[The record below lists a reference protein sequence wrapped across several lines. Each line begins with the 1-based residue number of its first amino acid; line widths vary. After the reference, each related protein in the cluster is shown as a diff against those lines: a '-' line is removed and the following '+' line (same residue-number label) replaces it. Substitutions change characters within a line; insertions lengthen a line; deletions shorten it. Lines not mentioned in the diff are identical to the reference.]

1 MLEFFGNILTTIYD
15 LFPNYAL
22 AIIVFTC
29 LVMIVLT
36 PVTLKQTRSMLAMQK
51 VAPELKKLRKKH
63 GNDRD
68 RLNQEMMA
76 LYQANGI
83 NPLAGCLPLIA
94 QMPIFFALFYT
105 VRGLTRRTGDVGL
118 RLGDVST
125 IDPSNASYIPE
136 LNARVFNPDFISTDT
151 EMYRDLSLSTEM
163 SSLGM
168 DLSRTPWDVLTN
180 NFAEGL
186 PYLLLV
192 LLVGLSA
199 WYQQRMISTRSSSSM
214 SEMPAQQQLLMKYM
228 PFMLPVFSFGFPA
241 ALVFYFLTS
250 NAFRVLTQLFITRKY
265 YGDNADTS
273 EIIKPTKEMVESVKK
288 EKSGR
293 ATELMK
299 YMGAEDI
306 LQIHQKN
313 AIKKQNP
320 LRLIIPQ
327 KGKSQS
333 VKSHSLAQHQKGDTK
348 EKYSTRHT
356 RKAHVVAIRKRSN
369 NMEWV
374 EVRAE
379 NIEAAEELALDQLG
393 VAREDAEFEVVTR
406 EENRLFV

>member
-1 MLEFFGNILTTIYD
+1 MPSMGRVWIRPGTREENPMLEFFGDILTTIYD
-15 LFPNYAL
+15 FFPNYAF
-22 AIIVFTC
+22 AIIIFTC

-63 GNDRD
+63 GKDRD
-68 RLNQEMMA
+68 KLNQEMMA

-94 QMPIFFALFYT
+94 QMPIFFGLFYT
-105 VRGLTRRTGDVGL
+105 VRGLTRRTGEVGL
-118 RLGDVST
+118 RLGDISVVDQT
-125 IDPSNASYIPE
+125 NVEYVPA
-136 LNARVFNPDFISTDT
+136 LNARVFNPDFIGKDT
-151 EMYRDLSLSTEM
+151 EMYRDLALSTEM

-168 DLSRTPWDVLTN
+168 DLARTPWNVLTN

-228 PFMLPVFSFGFPA
+228 PFMLPIFSFGFPA

-265 YGDNADTS
+265 YGENADTS
-273 EIIKPTKEMVESVKK
+273 ELIKPTKEMVESVQKQKPGKSIDQSEIHGTRRHLTNPPKK
-288 EKSGR
+288 RS
-293 ATELMK
+293 
-299 YMGAEDI
+299 
-306 LQIHQKN
+306 
-313 AIKKQNP
+313 KKTKPPETNSP
-320 LRLIIPQ
+320 K
-327 KGKSQS
+327 KGKVAERKEPQARPTSKRVTPKKNS
-333 VKSHSLAQHQKGDTK
+333 EPDTPGSRRRNK
-348 EKYSTRHT
+348 K
-356 RKAHVVAIRKRSN
+356 KK
-369 NMEWV
+369 
-374 EVRAE
+374 
-379 NIEAAEELALDQLG
+379 
-393 VAREDAEFEVVTR
+393 
-406 EENRLFV
+406 

>member
-1 MLEFFGNILTTIYD
+1 MGRVWIRPCAREESAMLEFFGNILTTIYD
-15 LFPNYAL
+15 FFPNYAF
-22 AIIVFTC
+22 AIIIFTC

-68 RLNQEMMA
+68 KLNQEMMA

-94 QMPIFFALFYT
+94 QMPIFFGLFYT
-105 VRGLTRRTGDVGL
+105 VRGLTRRTGEVGL
-118 RLGDVST
+118 RLGDVSI
-125 IDPSNASYIPE
+125 IDQTNTEYVPA
-136 LNARVFNPDFISTDT
+136 LNARVFNPDFIGKDT
-151 EMYRDLSLSTEM
+151 EMYQDLALSTEM

-168 DLSRTPWDVLTN
+168 DLARTPWNVLTN

-199 WYQQRMISTRSSSSM
+199 WYQQRMIQTRSSSSM

-228 PFMLPVFSFGFPA
+228 PFMLPIFSFGFPA

-265 YGDNADTS
+265 YGENADTS
-273 EIIKPTKEMVESVKK
+273 EVIKPTKEMVESVQKQ
-288 EKSGR
+288 KSG
-293 ATELMK
+293 K
-299 YMGAEDI
+299 
-306 LQIHQKN
+306 
-313 AIKKQNP
+313 AIDQSETHGTRRHLTNPPKKRSKKTKP
-320 LRLIIPQ
+320 PETSSPK
-327 KGKSQS
+327 KGKVVERKEPQTRPTSKRVTPKKNS
-333 VKSHSLAQHQKGDTK
+333 EPDTPGSRRRNK
-348 EKYSTRHT
+348 K
-356 RKAHVVAIRKRSN
+356 KK
-369 NMEWV
+369 
-374 EVRAE
+374 
-379 NIEAAEELALDQLG
+379 
-393 VAREDAEFEVVTR
+393 
-406 EENRLFV
+406 

>member
-136 LNARVFNPDFISTDT
+136 LNARVFNPDFIGTDT

-180 NFAEGL
+180 NFTEGL

-228 PFMLPVFSFGFPA
+228 PFMLPIFSFGFPA

-293 ATELMK
+293 SPEADEVHGSRRHITNPPKKRNKKTKPPAT
-299 YMGAEDI
+299 
-306 LQIHQKN
+306 N
-313 AIKKQNP
+313 NP
-320 LRLIIPQ
+320 S
-327 KGKSQS
+327 KGKVTERKEPQSRPTSKRVTPKKNSQP
-333 VKSHSLAQHQKGDTK
+333 DTPGSRRRNK
-348 EKYSTRHT
+348 K
-356 RKAHVVAIRKRSN
+356 KK
-369 NMEWV
+369 
-374 EVRAE
+374 
-379 NIEAAEELALDQLG
+379 
-393 VAREDAEFEVVTR
+393 
-406 EENRLFV
+406 

>member
-1 MLEFFGNILTTIYD
+1 MLEFFGDILTTIYD
-15 LFPNYAL
+15 FFPNYAF
-22 AIIVFTC
+22 AIIIFTC

-68 RLNQEMMA
+68 KLNQEMMA

-94 QMPIFFALFYT
+94 QMPIFFGLFYT

-118 RLGDVST
+118 RLGDVSIVDQT
-125 IDPSNASYIPE
+125 ITDYIPA
-136 LNARVFNPDFISTDT
+136 LNARVFNPDFIGKDT
-151 EMYRDLSLSTEM
+151 EMYRDLALSTEM
-163 SSLGM
+163 TSLGM
-168 DLSRTPWDVLTN
+168 DLARTPWNALTN

-199 WYQQRMISTRSSSSM
+199 WYQQRMISNRSSSSM

-228 PFMLPVFSFGFPA
+228 PFMLPIFSFGFPA

-265 YGDNADTS
+265 YGKNADTS
-273 EIIKPTKEMVESVKK
+273 EVIKPTKEMVESVQKQ
-288 EKSGR
+288 KSGKSIDQS
-293 ATELMK
+293 E
-299 YMGAEDI
+299 
-306 LQIHQKN
+306 IHGTRRHLTNPLRN
-313 AIKKQNP
+313 AIKKLNP
-320 LRLIIPQ
+320 LRQIVL
-327 KGKSQS
+327 KREKLQS
-333 VKSHSLAQHQKGDTK
+333 VKSHKPALHQKG
-348 EKYSTRHT
+348 
-356 RKAHVVAIRKRSN
+356 
-369 NMEWV
+369 
-374 EVRAE
+374 
-379 NIEAAEELALDQLG
+379 
-393 VAREDAEFEVVTR
+393 
-406 EENRLFV
+406 

>member
-1 MLEFFGNILTTIYD
+1 MLEFFGDILTTIYD
-15 LFPNYAL
+15 FFPNYAF
-22 AIIVFTC
+22 AIIIFTC

-68 RLNQEMMA
+68 KLNQEMMA

-94 QMPIFFALFYT
+94 QMPIFFGLFYT

-118 RLGDVST
+118 RLGDVSIVDQT
-125 IDPSNASYIPE
+125 STDYIPA
-136 LNARVFNPDFISTDT
+136 LNAQVFNPDFIGKDT
-151 EMYRDLSLSTEM
+151 EMYRDLALSTEM
-163 SSLGM
+163 TSLGM
-168 DLSRTPWDVLTN
+168 DLARTPWNALTN

-199 WYQQRMISTRSSSSM
+199 WYQQRMISNRSSSSM

-228 PFMLPVFSFGFPA
+228 PFMLPIFSFGFPA

-265 YGDNADTS
+265 YGKNADTS
-273 EIIKPTKEMVESVKK
+273 EVIKPTKEMVESVQKQKPGKSIDQSEIHGTRRHLTNPPKK
-288 EKSGR
+288 RNKKTKP
-293 ATELMK
+293 TETNSPK
-299 YMGAEDI
+299 
-306 LQIHQKN
+306 
-313 AIKKQNP
+313 
-320 LRLIIPQ
+320 
-327 KGKSQS
+327 KGKVAERKEPQARPTSKRVTPKKNS
-333 VKSHSLAQHQKGDTK
+333 EPDTPGSRRRNK
-348 EKYSTRHT
+348 K
-356 RKAHVVAIRKRSN
+356 KK
-369 NMEWV
+369 
-374 EVRAE
+374 
-379 NIEAAEELALDQLG
+379 
-393 VAREDAEFEVVTR
+393 
-406 EENRLFV
+406 

>member
-1 MLEFFGNILTTIYD
+1 MPSMGRVWIRPGTREENPMLEFFGDILTTIYD
-15 LFPNYAL
+15 FFPNYAF
-22 AIIVFTC
+22 AIIIFTC

-63 GNDRD
+63 GKDRD
-68 RLNQEMMA
+68 KLNQEMMA

-94 QMPIFFALFYT
+94 QMPIFFGLFYT
-105 VRGLTRRTGDVGL
+105 VRGLTRRTGEVGL
-118 RLGDVST
+118 RLGDISVVDQT
-125 IDPSNASYIPE
+125 NVEYVPA
-136 LNARVFNPDFISTDT
+136 LNARVFNPDFIGKDT
-151 EMYRDLSLSTEM
+151 EMYRDLALSTEM

-168 DLSRTPWDVLTN
+168 DLARTPWNVLTN

-228 PFMLPVFSFGFPA
+228 PFMLPIFSFGFPA

-265 YGDNADTS
+265 YGENADTS
-273 EIIKPTKEMVESVKK
+273 ELVKPTKEMVESVQKQKPGKSIDQSEIHGTRRHLTNPPKK
-288 EKSGR
+288 RS
-293 ATELMK
+293 
-299 YMGAEDI
+299 
-306 LQIHQKN
+306 
-313 AIKKQNP
+313 KKTKPPETNSP
-320 LRLIIPQ
+320 K
-327 KGKSQS
+327 KGKVAERKEPQARPTSKRVTPKKNS
-333 VKSHSLAQHQKGDTK
+333 EPDTPGSRRRNK
-348 EKYSTRHT
+348 K
-356 RKAHVVAIRKRSN
+356 KK
-369 NMEWV
+369 
-374 EVRAE
+374 
-379 NIEAAEELALDQLG
+379 
-393 VAREDAEFEVVTR
+393 
-406 EENRLFV
+406 

>member
-136 LNARVFNPDFISTDT
+136 LNARVFNPDFIGTDT

-293 ATELMK
+293 APEADEVHGSRRHIT
-299 YMGAEDI
+299 
-306 LQIHQKN
+306 N
-313 AIKKQNP
+313 PPKKRNKKTKPPATNNP
-320 LRLIIPQ
+320 S
-327 KGKSQS
+327 KGKVTERKEPQS
-333 VKSHSLAQHQKGDTK
+333 RPTSKRVTPKKNIQPDTPGSRRRNK
-348 EKYSTRHT
+348 K
-356 RKAHVVAIRKRSN
+356 KK
-369 NMEWV
+369 
-374 EVRAE
+374 
-379 NIEAAEELALDQLG
+379 
-393 VAREDAEFEVVTR
+393 
-406 EENRLFV
+406 